1 MHSDIY
7 LLSAKELID
16 AYKKKTLSP
25 VEVMKTVLDQ
35 AETLNPHI
43 NALFSIK
50 PDLAMEAAQNSEK
63 RWQQG
68 NPKGDL
74 DGLPVTVK
82 DSIKAKGL
90 PYWRGCKAFM
100 GTTLAQEDAPPSAR
114 LKEAGA
120 IIFAKTTQPDL
131 GMLASGVSSAHGIVR
146 NAWNTNYNTGGS
158 SSGAASSVAAC
169 ITPCSIGSDIG
180 GSVRLPASHCGVFG
194 FKPTNGRIPHIPP
207 DPMRCVGPLTRTVAD
222 AALMLNVITKPD
234 PRDYWTLPPTKEYF
248 YDDLTLNL
256 KGLKLG
262 MLIDMGFGLSVTS
275 VVSHAVEKAANL
287 FEEAGARVEPVSL
300 SFDFDPLEAIERFFM
315 VRCYLEYNS
324 FTEEQKENVLPYIQQ
339 WSGGAKDISAVEL
352 MAAIAAIE
360 QTKAI
365 IFKEFNN
372 YDYILSPVMP
382 ILGFAADALGPDPDK
397 PIAHIGFTCLYNQS
411 RQPAASICCGFAENG
426 LPIGLQIIGEQFDDL
441 GVLQLANSYE
451 QMRGLD
457 MNWPAQVHAYH

>member
-1 MHSDIY
+1 MQSDIC
-7 LLSAKELID
+7 LLSAKELLD
-16 AYKKKTLSP
+16 AFKKKSLSP
-25 VEVMKTVLDQ
+25 VEVMKTVLSQ

-50 PDLAMEAAQNSEK
+50 PDMALAEARKSEK

-68 NPKGDL
+68 IPKGEL
-74 DGLPVTVK
+74 DGLPITVK

-100 GTTLAQEDAPPSAR
+100 GTTLAEEDAPPSAR

-146 NAWNTNYNTGGS
+146 NAWNTNYNPGGS

-169 ITPCSIGSDIG
+169 VTPCSIGSDIG

-222 AALMLNVITKPD
+222 AALMLNVLTKPD
-234 PRDYWTLPPTKEYF
+234 RRDYWTLPPIKENYF
-248 YDDLTLNL
+248 NNLKINL

-262 MLIDMGFGLSVTS
+262 MLLDIGFGPPVSS
-275 VVSHAVEKAANL
+275 AVSHAVEKAANR
-287 FEEAGARVEPVSL
+287 FEEAGAIVEPISL
-300 SFDFDPLEAIERFFM
+300 SFDFDPLEGIERFFM
-315 VRCYLEYNS
+315 VRCYLEYDS
-324 FTEEQKENVLPYIQQ
+324 FTEEQKQNILPYIQQ
-339 WSGGAKDISAVEL
+339 WSRGAKDISGVEL
-352 MAAIAAIE
+352 MAAITAIE
-360 QTKAI
+360 QTKSI
-365 IFKEFNN
+365 IFKKFINF
-372 YDYILSPVMP
+372 DYILSPVMP
-382 ILGFAADALGPDPDK
+382 VLGFAADALGPDPDK
-397 PIAHIGFTCLYNQS
+397 PIAHIGYTCLYNQS

-426 LPIGLQIIGEQFDDL
+426 LPIGLQIIGKQFDDL

-451 QMRGLD
+451 QKREID
-457 MNWPAQVHAYH
+457 MSWPAQVKA